1 MRFTS
6 SAVSL
11 VVHGAVVASAVWGT
25 AVGGPRT
32 RPQPPIVLIN
42 NYPDNA
48 AGPEPALP
56 PAPRLPDGFV
66 PDDGIPIDIRWSA
79 PDGITPARVTFAV
92 GPLPGKV
99 LARSYGA
106 AGDPIDASLAEEAP
120 AILAGPLP
128 AYPEPLRQA
137 GIEGRV
143 VLEAVVDTLGRVEP
157 GSVIAVTAGQPGFM
171 AAARQALAA
180 TLFRPARV
188 HGRAVRV
195 RVRVPIDFMLRGGR
209 LSGR

>member
-11 VVHGAVVASAVWGT
+11 VVHGAVVAASVWGT
-25 AVGGPRT
+25 AVGAPRT
-32 RPQPPIVLIN
+32 RPQPPIVLID

-48 AGPEPALP
+48 AGPEPTLP
-56 PAPRLPDGFV
+56 PAPRLPDGVLPDGRIPINIPWTV
-66 PDDGIPIDIRWSA
+66 PDGL
-79 PDGITPARVTFAV
+79 TPARITFDV
-92 GPLPGKV
+92 GALPGKL
-99 LARSYGA
+99 LARSYGT
-106 AGDPIDASLAEEAP
+106 AGDPIDVLLAEEAP

-128 AYPEPLRQA
+128 AYPELLRQA

-157 GSVIAVTAGQPGFM
+157 RSIVAVTAGHPGFV
-171 AAARQALAA
+171 APAQRALAA

-195 RVRVPIDFMLRGGR
+195 RVRVPIDFRLRG
-209 LSGR
+209 